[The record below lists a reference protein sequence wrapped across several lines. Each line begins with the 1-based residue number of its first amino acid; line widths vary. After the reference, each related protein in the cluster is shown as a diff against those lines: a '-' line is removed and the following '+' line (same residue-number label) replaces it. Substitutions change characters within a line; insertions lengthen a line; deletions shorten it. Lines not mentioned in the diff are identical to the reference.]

1 VARANIVPT
10 TTICSLIQRICA
22 LRRSNVRFPRTT
34 AVHRKRKCDFAYCT
48 VHLRPLQKL
57 LYLEYVQYVQYVH
70 CKCFATAQCQQ
81 KGNVFTATMSIPSFN
96 DDENTAHDDASS
108 TVIKLTRRN
117 HLLKLEL
124 TDSLSKNLE
133 KVASTLYDLKIR
145 PTRKANNSKSWKMTD
160 GLMLEAKKSYDEIIN
175 AFHSEPRVYKFP
187 STKEKIWSIN
197 ALNMSSSIDLD
208 TDSITTAHSLLS
220 AISKPQSTLS
230 RPQSTVS
237 QPPPLLSN
245 RSQQQQSL
253 SIHSNSNSKQT
264 SEASKLLIVDADT
277 TSHAQSVE
285 EKISILSEGGRVP
298 PSIIVPSISMKELT
312 IEEQLETY
320 LDPFTLVEP
329 GSRVEVWK
337 DKLDLLDKITP
348 REDLDGYEYREDFYE
363 QRYRVSIQ
371 EQFQRRMKD
380 EIWRRE
386 QYPTDIEQVED
397 VLYDI
402 VEAIAS
408 RQDR

>member
-1 VARANIVPT
+1 
-10 TTICSLIQRICA
+10 
-22 LRRSNVRFPRTT
+22 
-34 AVHRKRKCDFAYCT
+34 
-48 VHLRPLQKL
+48 
-57 LYLEYVQYVQYVH
+57 
-70 CKCFATAQCQQ
+70 
-81 KGNVFTATMSIPSFN
+81 M
-96 DDENTAHDDASS
+96 
-108 TVIKLTRRN
+108 
-117 HLLKLEL
+117 LKLEL

-133 KVASTLYDLKIR
+133 KVASTLYNLKIR
-145 PTRKANNSKSWKMTD
+145 PTRKANNSKAWKTTD
-160 GLMLEAKKSYDEIIN
+160 GLMLEAKKSYDEIID

-197 ALNMSSSIDLD
+197 AANMSSSIDLD

-220 AISKPQSTLS
+220 ANSKPQSTLS

-245 RSQQQQSL
+245 RSQQQQQSL
-253 SIHSNSNSKQT
+253 SIHSNSNSKHT
-264 SEASKLLIVDADT
+264 SEASKPLIVDADI

-285 EKISILSEGGRVP
+285 EKISILSEGGRLP
-298 PSIIVPSISMKELT
+298 PSILVPSISMKELT

-320 LDPFTLVEP
+320 LDPFTLIES